1 MAIHIGR
8 RKFLATLGGAAAWP
22 FAARAQQ
29 PMPVI
34 GFLHTASPEAYRSQ
48 LAAFHQGLKYA
59 GYVEGQ
65 NVAIEY
71 RWAEDRLDRLP
82 ELAADLVRRQVAVI
96 AATGGNISG
105 LTAKAATTTIPIVF
119 TSGSDPVNLGL
130 VASLSRPGGNLTG
143 ASFFVT
149 HLGSKVF
156 GLLHQLVPE
165 GPPIA
170 VFINPKS
177 PEAQFQLVDIERAA
191 RDLGRK
197 VEFLNAS
204 TGAEIDQA
212 FVALTERRVGAL
224 FISADPFFVGR
235 MDQLAALTI
244 RDRIPATFVLRAFP
258 AAGGLMSYGTSINDA
273 YRQAGVYTAL
283 ILKGAKPADLPVTQS
298 TRFELVINLKTAQ
311 ALGVTIPPGVLAIA
325 DEVIE

>member
-1 MAIHIGR
+1 
-8 RKFLATLGGAAAWP
+8 
-22 FAARAQQ
+22 
-29 PMPVI
+29 MPVI
-34 GFLHTASPEAYRSQ
+34 GFLGSASADLYSDR
-48 LAAFHQGLKYA
+48 LRTFRQGLKEA
-59 GYVEGQ
+59 GYLEGQ
-65 NVAIEY
+65 NVEIEY
-71 RWAEDRLDRLP
+71 RWADGHNDRLP
-82 ELAADLVRRQVAVI
+82 GLAAELAQRQVAVI
-96 AATGGNISG
+96 TAAGGTPSA
-105 LTAKAATTTIPIVF
+105 LAAKAATATIPIVF
-119 TSGSDPVNLGL
+119 GVAVDPVEVGL

-165 GPPIA
+165 GRPIA
-170 VFINPKS
+170 VLINPKS
-177 PEAQFQLVDIERAA
+177 PEAQFQLVDVERAA

-204 TGAEIDQA
+204 TVAEIDQA
-212 FVALTERRVGAL
+212 FVALTERRAGAL

-235 MDQLAALTI
+235 TDQLAALTL
-244 RDRIPATFVLRAFP
+244 RDRMPATFVLRAFP

-273 YRQAGVYTAL
+273 YRQAGVYTGL

>member
-1 MAIHIGR
+1 MMS
-8 RKFLATLGGAAAWP
+8 FLALNLQVAEASLAMHEMPIAAAAKEIAIRQAMAFP
-22 FAARAQQ
+22 FDVCIGLAR
-29 PMPVI
+29 PHHHV
-34 GFLHTASPEAYRSQ
+34 
-48 LAAFHQGLKYA
+48 
-59 GYVEGQ
+59 
-65 NVAIEY
+65 
-71 RWAEDRLDRLP
+71 
-82 ELAADLVRRQVAVI
+82 
-96 AATGGNISG
+96 
-105 LTAKAATTTIPIVF
+105 
-119 TSGSDPVNLGL
+119 
-130 VASLSRPGGNLTG
+130 
-143 ASFFVT
+143 
-149 HLGSKVF
+149 
-156 GLLHQLVPE
+156 
-165 GPPIA
+165 
-170 VFINPKS
+170 
-177 PEAQFQLVDIERAA
+177 
-191 RDLGRK
+191 GRK
-197 VEFLNAS
+197 VEFLNTS

-212 FVALTERRVGAL
+212 FVALTERRADAL